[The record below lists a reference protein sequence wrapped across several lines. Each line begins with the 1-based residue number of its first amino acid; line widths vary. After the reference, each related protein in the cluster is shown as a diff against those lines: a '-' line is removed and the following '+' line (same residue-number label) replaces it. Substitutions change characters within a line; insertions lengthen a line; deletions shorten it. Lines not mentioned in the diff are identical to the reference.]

1 MWLQVAVCHKAL
13 LLISDAWRQKL
24 LATFSEKPENTDAS
38 YSDSGFQGQVR
49 RKSERGLGI

>member
-1 MWLQVAVCHKAL
+1 MWLQVAVCHETL